1 MREIDA
7 IPNNQVEFLK
17 ETKNHGQ
24 LNSSVEPLIEAD
36 NEGRV
41 LRSEQTVVGG
51 FKTDPLN
58 HVWIFWLYFFEYCV
72 ITGFFDRLAQ
82 LRKADESSD
91 FFEKNLFTIS
101 QFLYQAGVLI
111 ARSSL
116 YVLKSKATGA
126 ITVVLL
132 AHFLAF
138 FGFCLFCPSLSRWII
153 FILALSLGIFG
164 GWGYLFSYFRCMDN
178 TKVSEKNR
186 EVLINYLAIS
196 AD

>member
-7 IPNNQVEFLK
+7 IPNDQVEFLK

-116 YVLKSKATGA
+116 YVLKSKATGV

-132 AHFLAF
+132 AHFLA
-138 FGFCLFCPSLSRWII
+138 LSRWII